1 MTGRLLRPSHVL
13 LLALSLLGV
22 ACTTPLSRPAQRP
35 PPRADLRV
43 DIELAGAPARGPE
56 DAPITIVEFGDFR
69 CPYCRRAAPTLDRV
83 LAQHP
88 TEVRHVFKHF
98 PIVSEDSGRAARA
111 AEAAHR
117 QGRFWDFRDELYA
130 LASRPLH
137 ERELKLRAEA
147 IGMDPERFSADLRSP
162 STEQRV
168 NQDLAEAHSLGL
180 RGTPAFFV
188 NGRALRGAQPF
199 SVFEALI
206 AEELANALP

>member
-83 LAQHP
+83 LAPPP
-88 TEVRHVFKHF
+88 TAVRPVFTHC
-98 PIVSEDSGRAARA
+98 PTVSAPPRSAPPPPPPSP
-111 AEAAHR
+111 R

-180 RGTPAFFV
+180 RGTPAFFI